1 MAGEQLFSKFVIKG
15 GGKTFT
21 EQSTILIFRQK
32 PIRLIVV
39 NAAVIETYTV
49 KKCTNRSRCA
59 HGIYSLTMIL
69 KKNAKYRLFDFI
81 QVKAKAGNTGIGI
94 GLCHRKHL
102 IHYGSESPCRIQN
115 NSLNNFAKVICV
127 FRVTHHEIVDGA
139 VLQTELLRVCLD
151 DFQNVLFLEII
162 LGMQTGKLFVRD
174 RNARAIFCIG
184 FFAAQHPIKDV
195 LSCTENRLIV
205 HHIGD
210 NGSLTMEID
219 RSQTCRDA
227 DGTSRD
233 FARAINIYNSLF
245 AKNSD
250 GSTSSFNN
258 ALWKQLSISIYSGTK
273 YPEQVLSLALL
284 RSCRLLQQN
293 KKGKENRITA
303 SLAGIT
309 KAFLIRNYGE
319 NMTMGLNSNNTSPAY
334 ITGRI
339 FAHMESAQ
347 RKIDP
352 NNQTTYAKRFFE
364 RVMMNPAKTMPELH
378 KSFLLLKNKAKAN
391 GMRGLYNSS
400 DKKIMAL
407 IDMLDGNYPDHLS
420 EKQKGEYL
428 VGYYQQRS
436 ANIKD
441 AEEKKNRKAAKI
453 ETNNTDTAT
462 TVATQK
468 EK

>member
-184 FFAAQHPIKDV
+184 FFAAQHPVKDV

-210 NGSLTMEID
+210 NGSLTVNPPATLVVGGFTRRIAY
-219 RSQTCRDA
+219 SY
-227 DGTSRD
+227 GG
-233 FARAINIYNSLF
+233 FAN
-245 AKNSD
+245 D
-250 GSTSSFNN
+250 
-258 ALWKQLSISIYSGTK
+258 QLRRLQMG
-273 YPEQVLSLALL
+273 LL
-284 RSCRLLQQN
+284 R
-293 KKGKENRITA
+293 NRV
-303 SLAGIT
+303 
-309 KAFLIRNYGE
+309 
-319 NMTMGLNSNNTSPAY
+319 SPEA
-334 ITGRI
+334 
-339 FAHMESAQ
+339 
-347 RKIDP
+347 
-352 NNQTTYAKRFFE
+352 
-364 RVMMNPAKTMPELH
+364 
-378 KSFLLLKNKAKAN
+378 LKNKFEKRSLERAITGWGKDNIFEITISEDTDEEGKHPLLISGSLNDYPVASLKSLLKSLTTTIDQYEQPQHPKAQKDAAHIN
-391 GMRGLYNSS
+391 KHAMHIVRLYYTVF
-400 DKKIMAL
+400 DIL
-407 IDMLDGNYPDHLS
+407 
-420 EKQKGEYL
+420 EKGEIITHRDKEREELLAIRNGKYL
-428 VGYYQQRS
+428 REDGSYAPEFFEFV
-436 ANIKD
+436 D
-441 AEEKKNRKAAKI
+441 ALEKRFQDDVRKTPLPAKPDFGKI
-453 ETNNTDTAT
+453 EELLVEINKSYLRRI
-462 TVATQK
+462 V
-468 EK
+468 

>member
-115 NSLNNFAKVICV
+115 NSLNNFAKVIYV

-184 FFAAQHPIKDV
+184 FFAAQHPVKDV
-195 LSCTENRLIV
+195 LPCTENRLIV
-205 HHIGD
+205 HRISD
-210 NGSLTMEID
+210 NGSLTVNPPATLVVGGFTRRIAYSYGGFANDQLRRLQMGLLRNGASPEAFKNKFEK
-219 RSQTCRDA
+219 RSLE
-227 DGTSRD
+227 
-233 FARAINIYNSLF
+233 RAITGWGKDDIFEISISKDTDEEGKHPLLISCSLNDYPVTSLKPLLKSLTTTIDQYEQPQHPKAQKDAAHINKHAMHIVRLYYTAF
-245 AKNSD
+245 DILEKGEIITRRDKEREELLAIRNGKYLRED
-250 GSTSSFNN
+250 GSY
-258 ALWKQLSISIYSGTK
+258 A
-273 YPEQVLSLALL
+273 PE
-284 RSCRLLQQN
+284 
-293 KKGKENRITA
+293 
-303 SLAGIT
+303 
-309 KAFLIRNYGE
+309 
-319 NMTMGLNSNNTSPAY
+319 
-334 ITGRI
+334 
-339 FAHMESAQ
+339 
-347 RKIDP
+347 
-352 NNQTTYAKRFFE
+352 FFE
-364 RVMMNPAKTMPELH
+364 FVDALEKKFQDDVRKTSLPAKPDFGKIEELLVEINKEYLRRVM
-378 KSFLLLKNKAKAN
+378 
-391 GMRGLYNSS
+391 
-400 DKKIMAL
+400 
-407 IDMLDGNYPDHLS
+407 
-420 EKQKGEYL
+420 
-428 VGYYQQRS
+428 
-436 ANIKD
+436 
-441 AEEKKNRKAAKI
+441 
-453 ETNNTDTAT
+453 
-462 TVATQK
+462 
-468 EK
+468 

>member
-127 FRVTHHEIVDGA
+127 FRVAHHEIVDGA

-184 FFAAQHPIKDV
+184 FFAAQHPVKDV
-195 LSCTENRLIV
+195 LPCTENRLIV
-205 HHIGD
+205 HRISD
-210 NGSLTMEID
+210 NGSLTVNPPATLVVGGFTRRIAYSYGGFANDQLRRLQMGLLRNGASPEAFKNKFEK
-219 RSQTCRDA
+219 RSLE
-227 DGTSRD
+227 
-233 FARAINIYNSLF
+233 RAITGWGKDDIFEISISKDTDEEGKHPLLISCSLNDYPVTSLKPLLKSLTTTIDQYEQPQHPKAQKDAAHINKHAMHIVRLYYTAF
-245 AKNSD
+245 DILEKGEIITRRDKEREELLAIRNGKYLRED
-250 GSTSSFNN
+250 GSY
-258 ALWKQLSISIYSGTK
+258 A
-273 YPEQVLSLALL
+273 PE
-284 RSCRLLQQN
+284 
-293 KKGKENRITA
+293 
-303 SLAGIT
+303 
-309 KAFLIRNYGE
+309 
-319 NMTMGLNSNNTSPAY
+319 
-334 ITGRI
+334 
-339 FAHMESAQ
+339 
-347 RKIDP
+347 
-352 NNQTTYAKRFFE
+352 FFE
-364 RVMMNPAKTMPELH
+364 FVDALEKKFQDDVRKTSLPAKPDFGKIEELLVEINKEYLRRVM
-378 KSFLLLKNKAKAN
+378 
-391 GMRGLYNSS
+391 
-400 DKKIMAL
+400 
-407 IDMLDGNYPDHLS
+407 
-420 EKQKGEYL
+420 
-428 VGYYQQRS
+428 
-436 ANIKD
+436 
-441 AEEKKNRKAAKI
+441 
-453 ETNNTDTAT
+453 
-462 TVATQK
+462 
-468 EK
+468 

>member
-115 NSLNNFAKVICV
+115 NSLNNFAKVICI

-184 FFAAQHPIKDV
+184 FFAAQHPVKDV
-195 LSCTENRLIV
+195 LPCTENRFIV
-205 HHIGD
+205 HRIGD
-210 NGSLTMEID
+210 NGSLTVNPPTTEVMGGFTRRIAYSYGGFANDQLRRLQMGLLRNGASPEAFKNKFEKRSLERSITGWGKEDIFEISISED
-219 RSQTCRDA
+219 TDKEGKHPLLISGSLNDYPVTSLKSLLKSLTTTIDQYEQPQHPKAQKDAAHINKHAMHIVRLYYTAFDILEKGEIITHRDKE
-227 DGTSRD
+227 REELL
-233 FARAINIYNSLF
+233 AIHNGKYLRE
-245 AKNSD
+245 D
-250 GSTSSFNN
+250 GSYAPEFFEFVD
-258 ALWKQLSISIYSGTK
+258 AL
-273 YPEQVLSLALL
+273 E
-284 RSCRLLQQN
+284 
-293 KKGKENRITA
+293 
-303 SLAGIT
+303 
-309 KAFLIRNYGE
+309 
-319 NMTMGLNSNNTSPAY
+319 
-334 ITGRI
+334 
-339 FAHMESAQ
+339 
-347 RKIDP
+347 
-352 NNQTTYAKRFFE
+352 KRFQDDV
-364 RVMMNPAKTMPELH
+364 RKTPLPAT
-378 KSFLLLKNKAKAN
+378 
-391 GMRGLYNSS
+391 
-400 DKKIMAL
+400 
-407 IDMLDGNYPDHLS
+407 PDF
-420 EKQKGEYL
+420 G
-428 VGYYQQRS
+428 
-436 ANIKD
+436 
-441 AEEKKNRKAAKI
+441 KI
-453 ETNNTDTAT
+453 EELLVEINKSYLRRI
-462 TVATQK
+462 V
-468 EK
+468 

>member
-184 FFAAQHPIKDV
+184 FFAAQHPKAQKDAAHINKHAMHIV
-195 LSCTENRLIV
+195 RLYYTAFDILEKGEIIT
-205 HHIGD
+205 HRDKEREELLAIR
-210 NGSLTMEID
+210 NGKYLRE
-219 RSQTCRDA
+219 
-227 DGTSRD
+227 
-233 FARAINIYNSLF
+233 
-245 AKNSD
+245 D
-250 GSTSSFNN
+250 GSYAPEFFEFVN
-258 ALWKQLSISIYSGTK
+258 AL
-273 YPEQVLSLALL
+273 E
-284 RSCRLLQQN
+284 
-293 KKGKENRITA
+293 
-303 SLAGIT
+303 
-309 KAFLIRNYGE
+309 
-319 NMTMGLNSNNTSPAY
+319 
-334 ITGRI
+334 
-339 FAHMESAQ
+339 
-347 RKIDP
+347 
-352 NNQTTYAKRFFE
+352 KRFQDDV
-364 RVMMNPAKTMPELH
+364 RKTPLPAK
-378 KSFLLLKNKAKAN
+378 
-391 GMRGLYNSS
+391 
-400 DKKIMAL
+400 
-407 IDMLDGNYPDHLS
+407 PDF
-420 EKQKGEYL
+420 G
-428 VGYYQQRS
+428 
-436 ANIKD
+436 
-441 AEEKKNRKAAKI
+441 KI
-453 ETNNTDTAT
+453 EELLVEINKSYLRRI
-462 TVATQK
+462 V
-468 EK
+468 